1 MARKSKQELPLTL
14 TVAFLK
20 HFRNAVIIIK
30 VSEERP
36 TEKVVRRAGMEN
48 SDAE

>member
-1 MARKSKQELPLTL
+1 MRKSEEELPLTL
-14 TVAFLK
+14 TVAFMK

-30 VSEERP
+30 VSEERS
-36 TEKVVRRAGMEN
+36 TKKMVRRAGTEN